1 MARPAS
7 SLAKDA
13 FRKRKRTI
21 KKKALELSKHCNA
34 HVYVVLKYHGR
45 FHVYTSEKS
54 RQWPPTVGDIMRTIQ
69 DRHEGVTVDS
79 NQETSYP
86 PANDYG
92 AGDVPTDAADSDAA
106 HRHNA
111 DNRAANED
119 VGVGKAIRKHIGIG
133 TGGRVAD

>member
-1 MARPAS
+1 M
-7 SLAKDA
+7 
-13 FRKRKRTI
+13 
-21 KKKALELSKHCNA
+21 KKALELSKRCNA

-54 RQWPPTVGDIMRTIQ
+54 RQWPPTVGEI
-69 DRHEGVTVDS
+69 
-79 NQETSYP
+79 ETSYP

-92 AGDVPTDAADSDAA
+92 AGDVSTDAANSDAA

-119 VGVGKAIRKHIGIG
+119 VGVGKAIENTLEPIQAIG
-133 TGGRVAD
+133 